1 MKKTIS
7 KIETVKRYMRKY
19 PEASVGEMS
28 HDLEIP
34 KGTLYN
40 YIKKIKIQQLANEI
54 GGAKIRMQSPE
65 RMQSTDHVVSLSPIP
80 DIFKSPRQGETV
92 DNVNHPPHYKVGRAK
107 IRMQSPERMQ
117 SPLPDEFKSSRES
130 EIVDNV
136 NHPPHY
142 KVGGIETIDFIE
154 AKKLNY
160 NLGNAIKY
168 LARADHKNNREE
180 DLKKA
185 RWYLDREI
193 MSQHISK

>member
-54 GGAKIRMQSPE
+54 GG
-65 RMQSTDHVVSLSPIP
+65 
-80 DIFKSPRQGETV
+80 F
-92 DNVNHPPHYKVGRAK
+92 K

-117 SPLPDEFKSSRES
+117 SPLPDVLKSSRES